1 MVRLLTAITFLF
13 LISNCSFASPQVERI
28 TKSGEFSGE
37 GIVEDIQ
44 PGRITIRASNGKQ
57 RSFLIQNK
65 GERYVSLDGN
75 EYIVPMP
82 CKIETWGTMPGKL
95 LERGMV
101 VEFSGEMN
109 RAGRTGDSITQLKV
123 HDPEATELKLEPT
136 GEGPTGPRMA
146 PCDVIGN
153 IQQFVNSTMY
163 LAVPKTKYTPTE
175 RIKFRVADEAIFD
188 IKSND
193 LNRVYPGDKVVE
205 FRGDKMSNGA
215 MVIRDIKIE
224 LTAEREVATPSFSDQ
239 LYMKYSKLSDE
250 PTEAREERST
260 HFVLYTDISKRA
272 SKVLLAKLETMYGFL
287 ARYYRK
293 KPKEP
298 IICYVVSDLDKFS
311 GLDQVGVQKIQERAG
326 VTVSSGSV
334 LSNRNSGRVIRKM
347 IKSVVYSCDD
357 QDVVQHEAVHAFC
370 SMAFGSAGPTWYAE
384 GMAEMGQYW
393 APDQKEI
400 QVEPVVIEYLTTA
413 PKKDMMKIVAA
424 GQITGDSWQAYSWRW
439 ALCHLLANNPTYS
452 KRFLELGRNLMA
464 EEDDSFEKAFGKIKD
479 HIAFEY
485 DQFVKNFGNGYR
497 ADLCA
502 WQWVEKPRDVRTKT
516 LNFTVN
522 AQYGWQATAI
532 TLKSGSTYDFLCKKG
547 ENWKIKKS
555 GEDLPPD
562 GNARGNGKLIG
573 AIFNDFELSEPFEIG
588 SKLQGFKPET
598 SGLLYVRCQDKW
610 TSIADNQGEIKCYV
624 RKSPAKKG
632 G

>member
-1 MVRLLTAITFLF
+1 MIRVLAAIAVVFFL
-13 LISNCSFASPQVERI
+13 SDQSPTHAQVERI
-28 TKSGEFSGE
+28 KKTGEFSGQ
-37 GIVEDIQ
+37 GTVEDIQ

-57 RSFLIQNK
+57 KSFLIQNK

-101 VEFSGEMN
+101 VEFRGEMN
-109 RAGRTGDSITQLKV
+109 RGGRTGKPVTKLIV
-123 HDPEATELKLEPT
+123 HDPEETELKLESRVEDV
-136 GEGPTGPRMA
+136 GIHVE

-163 LAVPKTKYTPTE
+163 LAVPKTKFTPTE
-175 RIKFRVADEAIFD
+175 RIKFRVSDDAIFD
-188 IKSND
+188 IKSDD
-193 LNRVYPGDKVVE
+193 LNRVHPGDKVVE

-239 LYMKYSKLSDE
+239 LYLKYSKLSDE
-250 PTEAREERST
+250 PTDAREERST
-260 HFVLYTDISKRA
+260 HFILYTDISKRA

-298 IICYVVSDLDKFS
+298 IVCYVVSDLEKFS
-311 GLDQVGVQKIQERAG
+311 GLDQVGVQKIKERAG
-326 VTVSSGSV
+326 VTVSGGTV
-334 LSNRNSGRVIRKM
+334 LSSRSSGRVIRKM
-347 IKSVVYSCDD
+347 IQSTVYSCDD

-393 APDQKEI
+393 APDQKAI

-452 KRFLELGRNLMA
+452 KRFLELGRNMMA
-464 EEDDSFEKAFGKIKD
+464 EENDSFEKAFGKVKD
-479 HIAFEY
+479 RIAFEY
-485 DQFVKNFGNGYR
+485 DQFVQNFGNGYR

-502 WQWVEKPRDVRTKT
+502 WQWVEDARDVRTKT
-516 LNFTVN
+516 LNFTVD
-522 AQYGWQATAI
+522 AQLGWQATKIAV
-532 TLKSGSTYDFLCKKG
+532 KSGTAYDFMCKKDQK
-547 ENWKIKKS
+547 WKIKKS
-555 GEDLPPD
+555 ADAVTPD
-562 GNARGNGKLIG
+562 GNPRGSGKLIG
-573 AIFNDFELSEPFEIG
+573 AIYKDYKLSEPFEIG
-588 SKLQGFKPET
+588 TKLQGFKPEM
-598 SGLLYVRCQDKW
+598 SGLLYVRCQEKW
-610 TSIADNQGEIKCYV
+610 NSIADNEGEIKVYI